1 VCVYIGAT
9 EEHQVP
15 ARVLESSI
23 RRTTAATVEIR
34 ILGESA
40 RDLVPSALRARGHTS
55 FTFQRF
61 AIPALQG
68 FAGRA
73 LYLDSDMLVF
83 RDIRALWETPFEGAQ
98 VLCVPRPSGIGRSA
112 QFSVLVLDCGALA
125 WDIAEIAARLERGA
139 LTYRALVQDLA
150 VADRIAPVLPPEWN
164 AMETF
169 DAGRTALLHFTRVET
184 QPWLC
189 ARNPLGA
196 LWVEA
201 LFEAL
206 DDGTVPPE
214 LVAAQVRSGF
224 LRPSL
229 LWQVEQREAD
239 VRRIPAAVRRRLDGG
254 FRLPRGARGSAL
266 TRLAVLAH
274 DAWSRW
280 TTAAR
285 A

>member
-1 VCVYIGAT
+1 MSVETGAVRVYVGAT
-9 EEHQVP
+9 EEHRVP

-23 RRTTAATVEIR
+23 RRATAARVEIR
-34 ILGESA
+34 ILGEGD
-40 RDLVPSALRARGHTS
+40 RDLVPAALRARGYTS

-83 RDIRALWETPFEGAQ
+83 RDIRALWERPFDGAQ
-98 VLCVPRPSGIGRSA
+98 VLCVPRPSGIGSSA

-125 WDIAEIAARLERGA
+125 WDVVEIAARLEQGA

-164 AMETF
+164 SMEAF
-169 DAGRTALLHFTRVET
+169 DARRTALLHFTRVET
-184 QPWLC
+184 QPWLS
-189 ARNPLGA
+189 AQNPLGA

-206 DDGTVPPE
+206 DDGTVPLE
-214 LVAAQVRSGF
+214 LVAAHVRSGL

-229 LWQVEQREAD
+229 LWQVEHRLLQSAD
-239 VRRIPAAVRRRLDGG
+239 VPASFHAADDAFYEHCRVNQFNNLDGDY
-254 FRLPRGARGSAL
+254 RPR
-266 TRLAVLAH
+266 T
-274 DAWSRW
+274 
-280 TTAAR
+280 
-285 A
+285 